1 MAFLG
6 KIGSF
11 IKPLATNLI
20 KTVAPSVTSALKGIA
35 GNVISDIFQKGTG
48 ALQGLVGKLPLVGPL
63 LSNLVGKY
71 APGLQNVAQNFVN
84 GGLDKLLSM
93 ITGQPTQRPVPGA
106 PGGTTVTPPPL
117 SDPGRA
123 TSIVNNSPA
132 PSSSSAASTGG
143 TSSTGGSSGTSG
155 SSGMPSYNGG
165 FPSFPSPPKDPKDLA
180 AQNKYQE
187 DMYAF
192 QFAQQTMNTFWT
204 TMQNALKSMG
214 EVAMGA
220 ARNLR

>member
-6 KIGSF
+6 KIGNF

-63 LSNLVGKY
+63 LSGLVGKY
-71 APGLQNVAQNFVN
+71 APGLQNIAQNFVN

-93 ITGQPTQRPVPGA
+93 ITGQPTQRPVPGTSTNV
-106 PGGTTVTPPPL
+106 TTPPL
-117 SDPGRA
+117 SDPGRT
-123 TSIVNNSPA
+123 TSIVNNTPA
-132 PSSSSAASTGG
+132 PSTSSAASTGSTG
-143 TSSTGGSSGTSG
+143 STGGAS
-155 SSGMPSYNGG
+155 SSGMPTYNGS
-165 FPSFPSPPKDPKDLA
+165 FPSFPTPPKDPKDLA

>member
-1 MAFLG
+1 MAFLN

-20 KTVAPSVTSALKGIA
+20 KNIAPKVTSALKGIA

-48 ALQGLVGKLPLVGPL
+48 ALQGLLGKIPLAGPL
-63 LSNLVGKY
+63 LSGLVGKY
-71 APGLQNVAQNFVN
+71 APGLENIAKNFVN
-84 GGLDKLLSM
+84 GGIDKLLSM
-93 ITGQPTQRPVPGA
+93 ITGAPTQRPVPGTSA
-106 PGGTTVTPPPL
+106 NVTTPPL

-123 TSIVNNSPA
+123 ASIVANSPA
-132 PSSSSAASTGG
+132 PQTSSAASTGG
-143 TSSTGGSSGTSG
+143 SSGAGSTGGA
-155 SSGMPSYNGG
+155 SSGMPTYNGS
-165 FPSFPSPPKDPKDLA
+165 FPSFPKPPTDPKDLA

-192 QFAQQTMNTFWT
+192 QHAQQTMNTFWT

>member
-1 MAFLG
+1 MAF
-6 KIGSF
+6 ISSVARF
-11 IKPLATNLI
+11 VKPLATNLI
-20 KTVAPSVTSALKGIA
+20 KNVAPSITSALKGIA

-48 ALQGLVGKLPLVGPL
+48 ALQGLLGKIPLAGPL
-63 LSNLVGKY
+63 LSGLVGKY
-71 APGLQNVAQNFVN
+71 APGLQNIAQNFVN

-93 ITGQPTQRPVPGA
+93 ITGQPTSRPVNGA
-106 PGGTTVTPPPL
+106 PSGTTVTPPPL

-123 TSIVNNSPA
+123 SSIVNNTPA
-132 PSSSSAASTGG
+132 PSTSSAASTGG
-143 TSSTGGSSGTSG
+143 SSGAGGAS
-155 SSGMPSYNGG
+155 SSGMPTYNGS
-165 FPSFPSPPKDPKDLA
+165 FPSFPTPPKDPKDLA